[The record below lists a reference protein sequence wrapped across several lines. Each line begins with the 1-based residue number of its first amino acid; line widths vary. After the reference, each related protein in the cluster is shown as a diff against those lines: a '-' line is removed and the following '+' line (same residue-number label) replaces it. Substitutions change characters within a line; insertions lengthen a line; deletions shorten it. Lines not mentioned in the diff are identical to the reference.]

1 MIIDDDTISRL
12 IALPNVLITAHQA
25 FLTREALEQIAE
37 TTLQNISDF
46 EQGEIN
52 KKIRWERR
60 IWVEG
65 NRLKCRGNRSFL
77 FPERFLY
84 LFAGSKGTVLFLFQ
98 NGSFFPLLNRG
109 NRSFRKRTVPLFIF
123 LIRFLFPLLAQ
134 I

>member
-52 KKIRWERR
+52 KKIRWERK
-60 IWVEG
+60 IWGEG
-65 NRLKCRGNRSFL
+65 NLLKS
-77 FPERFLY
+77 
-84 LFAGSKGTVLFLFQ
+84 
-98 NGSFFPLLNRG
+98 
-109 NRSFRKRTVPLFIF
+109 
-123 LIRFLFPLLAQ
+123 
-134 I
+134 